1 MYFKYNEDLEIT
13 MCFAERKDEC
23 STCANFDICPL
34 VCCVENHL
42 MIPHYEHIDVAC
54 CPLKGE
60 INLES

>member
-42 MIPHYEHIDVAC
+42 MTRGGKR
-54 CPLKGE
+54 LRKG
-60 INLES
+60 S